1 MPWRKKKMM
10 EKMRF
15 LMPPGSVCRR
25 SFAGFT
31 TVLLDVKSFVEQVGE
46 G

>member
-1 MPWRKKKMM
+1 
-10 EKMRF
+10 
-15 LMPPGSVCRR
+15 MPPGSVCRR

-31 TVLLDVKSFVEQVGE
+31 TDLLDVKLLVQQVGE